1 MWQFILTDSCF
12 LVITQSMWSARGH
25 RNYHLVEVAR
35 AHTIWSRWLELTP
48 YGRGDLLRLIPP
60 GQADLFK
67 LIEVTTWSRQSAHGF
82 KITTYSRWSTQ
93 PFAHFYLE
101 EIIITLF
108 NSSNARDYLIF
119 KVKYCIANSIHV
131 LFGNW
136 RFLFFSLLKSFPR
149 IPVKIEVSKNLGFL
163 KNLMFFVC
171 LLAVK

>member
-1 MWQFILTDSCF
+1 MVC
-12 LVITQSMWSARGH
+12 
-25 RNYHLVEVAR
+25 
-35 AHTIWSRWLELTP
+35 SRSSKLSP
-48 YGRGDLLRLIPP
+48 GRGDLLELIPSDRADLLKFIPP
-60 GQADLFK
+60 GRGDLFK
-67 LIEVTTWSRQSAHGF
+67 LIEVTTWSRWFAHGL

-108 NSSNARDYLIF
+108 NSPNTCDYLIF
-119 KVKYCIANSIHV
+119 KVKYCIANSIHF
-131 LFGNW
+131 LFVHW

-163 KNLMFFVC
+163 KNLLFFVC